1 VRLTGDSHVHSE
13 WSWDTGGPRSDAAGL
28 MEAMCHRALK
38 IGLPALAFTEHLD
51 ITGWAIGREDLLDH
65 LRSLVDANG
74 VLTPEPLDAGGY
86 LDSIERC
93 RRKFPELHILT
104 GVELGQPHID
114 EDGAR
119 RLVDLSAL
127 DRVNGS
133 LHTLPVSEA
142 PEAVRS
148 EPITLYRRW
157 PAERVV
163 RDYLAEVHR
172 VISGSD
178 AFEIFTHIEYAVR
191 YWPTQ
196 TAGPF
201 NPRTFEDEF
210 RQAMRAVAGS
220 GRALELNIGGLIRPW
235 IAQWWSEEGGCAIT
249 LASDAHTPEGLA
261 GNFFEAMAMA
271 EYFGFRPGRRPED
284 VWTRS

>member
-1 VRLTGDSHVHSE
+1 MRLTGDGHVHSE
-13 WSWDTGGPRSDAAGL
+13 WSWDTGGPSSDAAGR
-28 MEAMCHRALK
+28 MEAMCHRALG

-65 LRSLVDANG
+65 LRPLVDANG
-74 VLTPEPLDAGGY
+74 VLTPEPFDAAGY

-93 RRKFPELHILT
+93 RWKFPELHVLT

-114 EDGAR
+114 EASAR

-133 LHTLPVSEA
+133 LHTLPVSDA
-142 PEAVRS
+142 PGAVRS
-148 EPITLYRRW
+148 EPITLYHQW

-172 VISGSD
+172 LISGSD
-178 AFEIFTHIEYAVR
+178 AFDVLTHIEYAVR
-191 YWPTQ
+191 SWPTP

-201 NPRTFEDEF
+201 KPRTFEDEF
-210 RQAMRAVAGS
+210 RQAMSALAGS
-220 GRALELNIGGLIRPW
+220 GRALELNVGGPIRPW
-235 IAQWWSEEGGCAIT
+235 IAQWWSEEGGRAIT
-249 LASDAHTPEGLA
+249 LASDAHTPDALA
-261 GNFFEAMAMA
+261 SNFFEAMAMA
-271 EYFGFRPGRRPED
+271 EHFGFRPGRNPED
-284 VWTRS
+284 VWTR